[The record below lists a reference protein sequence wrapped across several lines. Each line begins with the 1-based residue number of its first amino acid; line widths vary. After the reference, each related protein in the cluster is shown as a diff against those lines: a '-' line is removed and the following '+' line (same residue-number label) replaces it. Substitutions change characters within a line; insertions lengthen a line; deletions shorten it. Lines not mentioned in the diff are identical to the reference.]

1 MSTLPAEDIPEAVGD
16 LALPPPP
23 PKLAFE
29 WRWYTFK
36 KRPTRIKDFLD
47 GDELAAAQHA
57 WDALDNTPERVAM
70 RYERKREQQRRAM
83 AARKVEDSAR
93 RVKARR
99 NDPGQQQRDKDSKQL
114 QRDSHSRALLEGDA
128 QVR

>member
-1 MSTLPAEDIPEAVGD
+1 MSDLP
-16 LALPPPP
+16 LPPPP

>member
-1 MSTLPAEDIPEAVGD
+1 MSDLP
-16 LALPPPP
+16 LPPPP

-47 GDELAAAQHA
+47 GAAAQHA